1 MEDKLFD
8 IPMQENVSKLR
19 HNKVVYKPYSTSS
32 EYLLPPSTDDLVPEN
47 HIARYLS
54 NVIDS
59 IDISEIEKMYKGGGA
74 PAYHPRMMLKVWL
87 LGYLQRIYTS
97 RKLERALRENIVF
110 MWISGMQRVDFKTLS
125 NFRRNLKDS
134 IESIFKEI
142 VKLLLKRG
150 VISGKDVFVDH
161 TKIEANASKY
171 KIVWK
176 KRVEKQLDKIEG
188 ELERL
193 LKYIEEQNEEEDR
206 KHAEGVENIDSKH
219 FEQEEMEE
227 VINRVQE
234 TINKDKAKETTD
246 KDKDKELRK
255 VLKRVEELK
264 ERKARYEE
272 QKKILGDRNSYSKTD
287 VEATVMKVKR
297 SKDLAPCY
305 NEGIAVENG
314 FVIGYN
320 ISDNSGD
327 TVSFQELVNEVK
339 ENLGSKPESVV
350 ADGGYG
356 SLENYEYLDNEK
368 IEYFVK
374 YSGYHKEK
382 EFRGRFS
389 LRDFEYNEA
398 SNTYKCMND
407 KELEYKGT
415 ITRKTKRGYSFSKD
429 VYEAR
434 EEDCLSCPLKAYCT
448 TSNKRRLEVNEK
460 WELHK
465 KKVRENL
472 RSERGRELYRRR
484 GSEVERVFAER
495 KFVHGFKRHML
506 RGKAKVKI
514 ETGLYYIMH
523 SIKRLY
529 LLLQNNFSPP
539 SYNLTSC

>member
-19 HNKVVYKPYSTSS
+19 HNKVVYKPYSTSI
-32 EYLLPPSTDDLVPEN
+32 EYLLPPNTDDLVPEN

-219 FEQEEMEE
+219 FEQEEMQE
-227 VINRVQE
+227 VIN
-234 TINKDKAKETTD
+234 
-246 KDKDKELRK
+246 
-255 VLKRVEELK
+255 
-264 ERKARYEE
+264 
-272 QKKILGDRNSYSKTD
+272 
-287 VEATVMKVKR
+287 
-297 SKDLAPCY
+297 
-305 NEGIAVENG
+305 
-314 FVIGYN
+314 
-320 ISDNSGD
+320 
-327 TVSFQELVNEVK
+327 EVR
-339 ENLGSKPESVV
+339 
-350 ADGGYG
+350 
-356 SLENYEYLDNEK
+356 
-368 IEYFVK
+368 I
-374 YSGYHKEK
+374 
-382 EFRGRFS
+382 
-389 LRDFEYNEA
+389 
-398 SNTYKCMND
+398 
-407 KELEYKGT
+407 
-415 ITRKTKRGYSFSKD
+415 
-429 VYEAR
+429 
-434 EEDCLSCPLKAYCT
+434 
-448 TSNKRRLEVNEK
+448 
-460 WELHK
+460 
-465 KKVRENL
+465 
-472 RSERGRELYRRR
+472 
-484 GSEVERVFAER
+484 
-495 KFVHGFKRHML
+495 
-506 RGKAKVKI
+506 
-514 ETGLYYIMH
+514 
-523 SIKRLY
+523 
-529 LLLQNNFSPP
+529 
-539 SYNLTSC
+539 